1 MSTWEKC
8 LSNPHFVFILKISCT
23 LELEVRDPDSGGRE
37 GWSWRPGGFGWLAAP
52 WTQVDRSGQSPECPP
67 LSARPLSPP
76 QPPPPRSLCRPSVWN
91 GPICGSGT
99 LSGSRASQFV
109 QTQNW
114 FEDISH
120 AGYCC
125 KHAAKTLQFFALAG
139 RVFEL
144 SKSLEVSSFP
154 CKLSQILGKLG
165 IYLR

>member
-1 MSTWEKC
+1 MREMFVKSSLCVHPK
-8 LSNPHFVFILKISCT
+8 NIVHFGVGGARPRFWRERG
-23 LELEVRDPDSGGRE
+23 LELEA
-37 GWSWRPGGFGWLAAP
+37 WRLWMTGCPLD
-52 WTQVDRSGQSPECPP
+52 TSGQKWTEPGMSPIVR
-67 LSARPLSPP
+67 SAIVATAATTAKK
-76 QPPPPRSLCRPSVWN
+76 PRSLCRPSVWN

-120 AGYCC
+120 CCYCC
-125 KHAAKTLQFFALAG
+125 KHAAKTLQFFAVAG

-154 CKLSQILGKLG
+154 CKLSRILGKLG
-165 IYLR
+165 TYLC